1 MRDHLIELTLV
12 CLDCNHVTEA
22 PFRYDSDCG
31 ELISL
36 HTSGENCEECGSVNL
51 EEVE

>member
-1 MRDHLIELTLV
+1 MRDHLIELTL
-12 CLDCNHVTEA
+12 CCKDCGHVTEA
-22 PFRYDSDCG
+22 PFRYDADCG

-36 HTSGENCEECGSVNL
+36 HTSGENCEECGSINL